1 MQCGRCQ
8 ELPVLTQCGPS
19 MDSYVGSGSWGASVL
34 LYRVATLF
42 FQPGLA
48 CPQPMHGEVSDMVKC
63 SVENAKRCS
72 VSRNWK
78 VMLEESSK
86 QPLSDCIGWTH
97 YSYNQ
102 VHPSLQP
109 SQFGQKHVI

>member
-1 MQCGRCQ
+1 MPRVAGTY
-8 ELPVLTQCGPS
+8 PVWPVNGWLCLQWQLG
-19 MDSYVGSGSWGASVL
+19 GSTAASVL

-48 CPQPMHGEVSDMVKC
+48 CSQPMHGEVSDMVKC

-78 VMLEESSK
+78 VMLEDRV
-86 QPLSDCIGWTH
+86 Q
-97 YSYNQ
+97 
-102 VHPSLQP
+102 
-109 SQFGQKHVI
+109 